1 MDLSAVARQK
11 ARGGRAEPAS
21 PSATASMEADDHD
34 SEGSDDDQP
43 DPESAKQYVKQFVKN
58 SLDGVRGGRRAQYYE
73 VLEALDGL
81 ASATPSGDP
90 DKLLMLEVLGE
101 NVSSLDERLHEEL
114 LRRVMGTSLW
124 LCHEDIARLVV
135 QFCVNLMST
144 HTGSMLATCLDMLVE
159 AFLPPRGYPEGRLED
174 ELDAY
179 MRTGQSPSLGADAIR
194 EDMDDDE
201 SDPKGPPPRS
211 AAETTAMIVGA
222 ITQILTLVPLSAT
235 VLGGIL
241 LRRIPHKTAVKAR
254 QCQYLRAAFALVETP
269 AGRPLRDGLLRGVL
283 RHLLDVDVEIKWQDI
298 APDGDLS
305 EDDETE
311 VEDEEDDG
319 KENGA
324 GGIFELEDIEKTI
337 EQELVRQ
344 AAAWER
350 GESGASGARQGSIR
364 SPMHHGGRDEI
375 EEQIDMIDSMMTLV
389 LAHIDRRI
397 DSGDGVALN
406 ECLLKVFV
414 STLLPA
420 HESKFTQFLVFHAC
434 AREAAA
440 KAASPALG
448 ANGFP
453 PLRVAN
459 AVGEFDGTG
468 ALSARIVDQL
478 IGRVTDPIARPAPRL
493 ASAAYLASFLARA
506 AWLRPPFLAATLR
519 RLASWCWATVESA
532 TSGAGVTSVARVKS
546 EGLSVARVKSEGLS
560 RGFGS
565 SFQINVGDENGEN
578 GEGGGG
584 GDDNS
589 NAKNNNSSNNNNNNN
604 NNEATDTEQLEFAN
618 ASAATLAVFDSAC
631 QTLMYVLCYRMDDI
645 TRHGG
650 EPAETLR
657 SMPLRQILYSRLQP
671 LHTCVSEV
679 VVEFLVRAAAAGME
693 GFDQAL
699 VVRHKRED
707 KERKDQTGGG
717 FTVEDVAALAVGEG
731 SRAGSHDGAAGARR
745 TQSVATLGREVAEAV
760 RHRRPLRM
768 FFPFD
773 PYLLRRSSALL
784 RLPQSYVTWRGN
796 ARDDDEDADGFSDD
810 DDDDDDLATVDS
822 ELGSEDVGESSS
834 DDDTEPGGG
843 AGRRD
848 DSLSSRGA
856 KPGSGGSLPNS
867 LGYPN
872 SLNPRPRKLTRGL
885 RGPQPLFGGVGG
897 GDSPSPA
904 GGKGLRSEQNP
915 TPPGANPFA
924 RASVGAGTSPDAV
937 VTGFGVPAGVET
949 THARAWAAAA
959 VTGFGVPT
967 GVGFGRGG
975 SVSPTRKS
983 PSPLGTSP
991 LPPRPPRPS

>member
-269 AGRPLRDGLLRGVL
+269 AGRPLRDGLLRGVV

-440 KAASPALG
+440 KATSPALG
-448 ANGFP
+448 ANGP
-453 PLRVAN
+453 RVAN

-532 TSGAGVTSVARVKS
+532 TSGAVITTSSRYAHPHPTDDATAAPYTKPSAVPVGIAVKKTPS
-546 EGLSVARVKSEGLS
+546 HSVFAPGGAKSSTYGGSITSCSRTRFGCRKWRISRISRRMRFASTASTNTFSTFLIATSAPACLS
-560 RGFGS
+560 RAATTQPYEPLPSSLVSSYRGSMLQRVPANATSLSLIARRITQRSAASHSSCSGALSNWNLSALRAREFAIRLSACLRSGSRSTLTSASSSITLIFGS
-565 SFQINVGDENGEN
+565 S
-578 GEGGGG
+578 
-584 GDDNS
+584 
-589 NAKNNNSSNNNNNNN
+589 APP
-604 NNEATDTEQLEFAN
+604 
-618 ASAATLAVFDSAC
+618 SA
-631 QTLMYVLCYRMDDI
+631 
-645 TRHGG
+645 
-650 EPAETLR
+650 
-657 SMPLRQILYSRLQP
+657 
-671 LHTCVSEV
+671 
-679 VVEFLVRAAAAGME
+679 
-693 GFDQAL
+693 
-699 VVRHKRED
+699 
-707 KERKDQTGGG
+707 
-717 FTVEDVAALAVGEG
+717 
-731 SRAGSHDGAAGARR
+731 
-745 TQSVATLGREVAEAV
+745 
-760 RHRRPLRM
+760 
-768 FFPFD
+768 
-773 PYLLRRSSALL
+773 
-784 RLPQSYVTWRGN
+784 
-796 ARDDDEDADGFSDD
+796 
-810 DDDDDDLATVDS
+810 
-822 ELGSEDVGESSS
+822 
-834 DDDTEPGGG
+834 PGC
-843 AGRRD
+843 
-848 DSLSSRGA
+848 S
-856 KPGSGGSLPNS
+856 
-867 LGYPN
+867 
-872 SLNPRPRKLTRGL
+872 
-885 RGPQPLFGGVGG
+885 
-897 GDSPSPA
+897 
-904 GGKGLRSEQNP
+904 
-915 TPPGANPFA
+915 
-924 RASVGAGTSPDAV
+924 
-937 VTGFGVPAGVET
+937 
-949 THARAWAAAA
+949 W
-959 VTGFGVPT
+959 
-967 GVGFGRGG
+967 
-975 SVSPTRKS
+975 
-983 PSPLGTSP
+983 
-991 LPPRPPRPS
+991 

>member
-1 MDLSAVARQK
+1 MSGRRREREMDLSAVARQK

-269 AGRPLRDGLLRGVL
+269 AGRPLRDGLLRGVV

-440 KAASPALG
+440 KATSPALG
-448 ANGFP
+448 ANGP
-453 PLRVAN
+453 RVAN

-546 EGLSVARVKSEGLS
+546 EGLS

-584 GDDNS
+584 DDNT
-589 NAKNNNSSNNNNNNN
+589 NAKNNNNNNNNN

-699 VVRHKRED
+699 VARHKRED
-707 KERKDQTGGG
+707 KERKDRAEGGGGAGGG
-717 FTVEDVAALAVGEG
+717 FTVEDVAAQAVGEG
-731 SRAGSHDGAAGARR
+731 SRAGSHNGAAGMRR

-810 DDDDDDLATVDS
+810 DDDDDDDLATVDS

-834 DDDTEPGGG
+834 DDDTDPGGG

-897 GDSPSPA
+897 GNSPSPT
-904 GGKGLRSEQNP
+904 GGKGLGSELNP

-937 VTGFGVPAGVET
+937 VTGFGVPVGAET

-959 VTGFGVPT
+959 GTGVPT

>member
-1 MDLSAVARQK
+1 MSGRRREREMDLSAVARQK

-269 AGRPLRDGLLRGVL
+269 AGRPLRDGLLRGVV

-440 KAASPALG
+440 KATSPALG
-448 ANGFP
+448 ANGP
-453 PLRVAN
+453 RVAN

-546 EGLSVARVKSEGLS
+546 EGLS

-565 SFQINVGDENGEN
+565 SFQINVGDENGE
-578 GEGGGG
+578 G
-584 GDDNS
+584 GDDNDD
-589 NAKNNNSSNNNNNNN
+589 NNDTMS
-604 NNEATDTEQLEFAN
+604 ATDTERVEFAN

-679 VVEFLVRAAAAGME
+679 VNEFLLRPAAAGME

-699 VVRHKRED
+699 RASARGQGAQGQ
-707 KERKDQTGGG
+707 RGRGAARGGG
-717 FTVEDVAALAVGEG
+717 SFTVEDVAAQAVGG
-731 SRAGSHDGAAGARR
+731 GARAGSHNGGRHASHAVGGDAR
-745 TQSVATLGREVAEAV
+745 E
-760 RHRRPLRM
+760 
-768 FFPFD
+768 
-773 PYLLRRSSALL
+773 
-784 RLPQSYVTWRGN
+784 
-796 ARDDDEDADGFSDD
+796 
-810 DDDDDDLATVDS
+810 
-822 ELGSEDVGESSS
+822 
-834 DDDTEPGGG
+834 GGG
-843 AGRRD
+843 
-848 DSLSSRGA
+848 
-856 KPGSGGSLPNS
+856 GGCETPSAATDVLP
-867 LGYPN
+867 
-872 SLNPRPRKLTRGL
+872 
-885 RGPQPLFGGVGG
+885 V
-897 GDSPSPA
+897 
-904 GGKGLRSEQNP
+904 
-915 TPPGANPFA
+915 
-924 RASVGAGTSPDAV
+924 
-937 VTGFGVPAGVET
+937 
-949 THARAWAAAA
+949 
-959 VTGFGVPT
+959 
-967 GVGFGRGG
+967 
-975 SVSPTRKS
+975 
-983 PSPLGTSP
+983 
-991 LPPRPPRPS
+991 

>member
-179 MRTGQSPSLGADAIR
+179 MRTGQSPSPGADASR
-194 EDMDDDE
+194 GDGEDMDDDE

-269 AGRPLRDGLLRGVL
+269 AGRPLRDGLLRGVV
-283 RHLLDVDVEIKWQDI
+283 RHLLDVDVEIRWQDI

-305 EDDETE
+305 DDDETE

-350 GESGASGARQGSIR
+350 GESGAGGARQGSIR
-364 SPMHHGGRDEI
+364 SPMHHGSGRDEI

-397 DSGDGVALN
+397 DSGDAAALN

-440 KAASPALG
+440 KATSPGASLG
-448 ANGFP
+448 ANGGP
-453 PLRVAN
+453 HVAN
-459 AVGEFDGTG
+459 ALTGEFDGT
-468 ALSARIVDQL
+468 AQMLSARIVDQL

-546 EGLSVARVKSEGLS
+546 EGLS

-565 SFQINVGDENGEN
+565 SFQINENGEN
-578 GEGGGG
+578 GDTAG
-584 GDDNS
+584 GDGNT
-589 NAKNNNSSNNNNNNN
+589 NTNNNNNS
-604 NNEATDTEQLEFAN
+604 NEATATATTATEQVEFAN

-679 VVEFLVRAAAAGME
+679 VIEFLVRAAAAGME

-699 VVRHKRED
+699 IERHKRED
-707 KERKDQTGGG
+707 KERKDRADGGG
-717 FTVEDVAALAVGEG
+717 AGGGGSFTVEDVAAQAVGEGG
-731 SRAGSHDGAAGARR
+731 SRAGSHNGAAGIRR

-796 ARDDDEDADGFSDD
+796 ARDDDDDADGFSDD
-810 DDDDDDLATVDS
+810 DDDDDDVATLDS

-834 DDDTEPGGG
+834 DDDTDPGG
-843 AGRRD
+843 AGRR

-897 GDSPSPA
+897 VGSPSPTN
-904 GGKGLRSEQNP
+904 GKGS

-937 VTGFGVPAGVET
+937 VTGFGVPTGVET
-949 THARAWAAAA
+949 NHARAWAAAA
-959 VTGFGVPT
+959 GVPTGVPT

>member
-179 MRTGQSPSLGADAIR
+179 MRTGQSPSPGADASR
-194 EDMDDDE
+194 GDGEDMDDDE

-269 AGRPLRDGLLRGVL
+269 AGRPLRDGLLRGVV
-283 RHLLDVDVEIKWQDI
+283 RHLLDVDVEIRWQDI

-440 KAASPALG
+440 KATSPALG
-448 ANGFP
+448 ANGP
-453 PLRVAN
+453 RVAN

-546 EGLSVARVKSEGLS
+546 EGLS

-584 GDDNS
+584 DDNT
-589 NAKNNNSSNNNNNNN
+589 NAKNNNNN
-604 NNEATDTEQLEFAN
+604 AKTT
-618 ASAATLAVFDSAC
+618 
-631 QTLMYVLCYRMDDI
+631 
-645 TRHGG
+645 TR
-650 EPAETLR
+650 
-657 SMPLRQILYSRLQP
+657 
-671 LHTCVSEV
+671 
-679 VVEFLVRAAAAGME
+679 
-693 GFDQAL
+693 
-699 VVRHKRED
+699 
-707 KERKDQTGGG
+707 
-717 FTVEDVAALAVGEG
+717 
-731 SRAGSHDGAAGARR
+731 RR
-745 TQSVATLGREVAEAV
+745 TRSSWSSRT
-760 RHRRPLRM
+760 RRP
-768 FFPFD
+768 
-773 PYLLRRSSALL
+773 RRSRCLTARVRRSCMSSAIA
-784 RLPQSYVTWRGN
+784 W
-796 ARDDDEDADGFSDD
+796 
-810 DDDDDDLATVDS
+810 
-822 ELGSEDVGESSS
+822 
-834 DDDTEPGGG
+834 
-843 AGRRD
+843 
-848 DSLSSRGA
+848 
-856 KPGSGGSLPNS
+856 
-867 LGYPN
+867 
-872 SLNPRPRKLTRGL
+872 
-885 RGPQPLFGGVGG
+885 
-897 GDSPSPA
+897 
-904 GGKGLRSEQNP
+904 
-915 TPPGANPFA
+915 
-924 RASVGAGTSPDAV
+924 
-937 VTGFGVPAGVET
+937 T
-949 THARAWAAAA
+949 T
-959 VTGFGVPT
+959 
-967 GVGFGRGG
+967 
-975 SVSPTRKS
+975 
-983 PSPLGTSP
+983 
-991 LPPRPPRPS
+991 